1 MQIKRMKNN
10 LKIAMNEYLTDR
22 QKEIL
27 NMYYFDNK
35 TIVQI
40 SNELGVT
47 KGTVSITLKRAKNNL
62 KKIKKFM

>member
-1 MQIKRMKNN
+1 MKNN